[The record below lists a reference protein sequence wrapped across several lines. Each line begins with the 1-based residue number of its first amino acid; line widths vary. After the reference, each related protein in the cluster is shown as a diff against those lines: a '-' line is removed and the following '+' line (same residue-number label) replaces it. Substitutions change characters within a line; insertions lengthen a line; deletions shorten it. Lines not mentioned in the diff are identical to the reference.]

1 MSLICNVSQAQ
12 LLLCFSYTRPYPYLP
27 LPLPPFAPV
36 FMLSHAFEN
45 YEKIMAKI
53 RVWSIHVGNVDEKK
67 DGEADAEHPLI
78 IICRQ
83 RVPLS
88 TKLKKKAH
96 TQCRAFL
103 IVLTLWWLGGKGKC
117 SGLGVTGLS
126 FSLLVLF
133 TYLPSAFA

>member
-1 MSLICNVSQAQ
+1 
-12 LLLCFSYTRPYPYLP
+12 
-27 LPLPPFAPV
+27 
-36 FMLSHAFEN
+36 MLSHAFEN

-53 RVWSIHVGNVDEKK
+53 RVWSIHVGNVDEMKE
-67 DGEADAEHPLI
+67 GEADAEHPLI

-117 SGLGVTGLS
+117 SGLEVTGLS